1 MQKDDETKRFLIETT
16 NALNQSIEKYRIQV
30 KRLED
35 EMTPERIE
43 ELVEYWDFSMPQE
56 CEYEFLLRI
65 CYSEK
70 LLLTLWT
77 KVKRLTELRA
87 TAAHQHMCL
96 YSPTS
101 NLDRQKN

>member
-16 NALNQSIEKYRIQV
+16 NTLNQSIEKYRIQV

-87 TAAHQHMCL
+87 TAAHQHMRL
-96 YSPTS
+96 YSTRS
-101 NLDRQKN
+101 NPDRQKN